1 MVVDVVDGMGAPH
14 FTKPF
19 LEASRNSVNGWNR
32 DEMTI
37 EPIHR
42 ETFVLMP
49 RAGSK
54 KLVVIFSATD
64 NKAGKFTFW
73 NVSKS
78 ISDNVLFVNNG
89 NRNEWYQHGVLGLGD
104 TAEKPVEAIR
114 NYARLVGAES
124 LYMVGVSMGGAGAL
138 LHGALAGAQVLAF
151 CPETLINLPHSRCRK
166 YMTPGT
172 KIPYPDLSKLI
183 TPASRRIYIVSGQ
196 SDPVDI
202 YCASTLEGIE
212 NVVVKT
218 IIGEAHA
225 VQVALHNQNKLIPLI
240 RDFVNDRPVA
250 RIEGEGNYTKIPGFS
265 YEYFRTYCSVS
276 DRDWASAEMHGR
288 NAIAL
293 NPTSE
298 EVNSM
303 LGRALM
309 SLGRANDAY
318 AFVAAAAALAPDD
331 INARFAFA
339 SCLRRMGDTDRSAQ
353 LHTRLTVDA
362 PELAKSYYEL
372 GVIYA
377 GRKDKKNA
385 KLHFQ
390 KAADLEPANPKY
402 SSKINPVAEK
412 SA

>member
-1 MVVDVVDGMGAPH
+1 
-14 FTKPF
+14 
-19 LEASRNSVNGWNR
+19 
-32 DEMTI
+32 MTI

-54 KLVVIFSATD
+54 KLVVFFSATD

-78 ISDNVLFVNNG
+78 INDNVLFVNNG
-89 NRNEWYQHGVLGLGD
+89 NRNEWYQHGVPGLGD
-104 TAEKPVEAIR
+104 TAEKTVEAIR

-172 KIPYPDLSKLI
+172 TIPYPDLSKLI
-183 TPASRRIYIVSGQ
+183 TPASKRIYIVTGE

-202 YCASTLEGIE
+202 YCASTLEGIQ

-240 RDFVNDRPVA
+240 RDFVNDRPIR
-250 RIEGEGNYTKIPGFS
+250 RIEGEGGYSKISGFP
-265 YEYFRTYCSVS
+265 YEYFRTYCAVS
-276 DRDWASAEMHGR
+276 DRDWASAEIHGK

-309 SLGRANDAY
+309 SLGRAEDAY
-318 AFVAAAAALAPDD
+318 PFVAAATALAPDD
-331 INARFAFA
+331 MNARFAFA
-339 SCLRRMGDTDRSAQ
+339 SCLRRMGDTDRAAK
-353 LHTRLTVDA
+353 LHRLLIAGA

-372 GVIYA
+372 GLIYSK
-377 GRKDKKNA
+377 RKDKGNA
-385 KLHFQ
+385 RLHFQ
-390 KAADLEPANPKY
+390 KAADLEPTNPKY
-402 SSKINPVAEK
+402 ASQVSELNV
-412 SA
+412 